1 MLSTEPAK
9 KRDLLLSLI
18 FLVLTVALVFLPTGY
33 EAHIDAQ
40 AVQCKGHI
48 LATEDADVLQFGL
61 VRTGVQTV
69 EIELLDGPFAG
80 KTVRGHNQLLGKMEM
95 DKFFAPGDTA
105 LVVITRDENGQIAHV
120 NPVDHYR
127 LGLELVLFGLFAA
140 LLLAFGGLTGAKA
153 LLSFAFSAL
162 AIWKIL
168 IPAFLNG
175 INPVLVSLGVV
186 TLLTACIIFLVG
198 GVTRKGMTAF
208 LGAMLGVGTA
218 CVLALVFTDLFRL
231 HGAIKPF
238 AESLLYTGYGHLD
251 LRRIFVAAVF
261 IGSCGAMMDLAM
273 DVAASIEEVAR
284 GMPGATRRQLLG
296 AGLRVGRA
304 VVGTMTT
311 TLLFAYS
318 GGYIALLMMFM
329 AQGVPLSNLFNL
341 IYVAAEIL
349 NTLVGSFGLV
359 AVAPFTALVGAFL
372 FGSKKSA
379 AQAEPA
385 PRAA

>member
-1 MLSTEPAK
+1 MIPLPSK
-9 KRDLLLSLI
+9 KHREIALSLI
-18 FLVLTVALVFLPTGY
+18 FLVLTAALVFLPTGY
-33 EAHIDAQ
+33 EARIDAS
-40 AVQCKGHI
+40 AVQCKGRI
-48 LATEDADVLQFGL
+48 LATDDADVLQFGL
-61 VRTGVQTV
+61 VRTGVQDV

-80 KTVRGHNQLLGKMEM
+80 KIVRGHNQLLGKMEM
-95 DKFFAPGDTA
+95 DKFFAKGDTA
-105 LVVITRDENGQIAHV
+105 LVVLTRDENGDIVHA

-127 LGLELVLFGLFAA
+127 LGLEMVLFGLFAA
-140 LLLAFGGLTGAKA
+140 LLLVFGGWTGAKA

-162 AIWKIL
+162 VIWKIL
-168 IPAFLNG
+168 IPSFLDG
-175 INPVLVSLGVV
+175 YNPVLVSLGVV

-208 LGAMLGVGTA
+208 LGSMLGVATA

-261 IGSCGAMMDLAM
+261 IGCCGAMMDLAM

-284 GMPGATRRQLLG
+284 SMPGATRRQLLG

-318 GGYIALLMMFM
+318 GGTIALLMMFM

-341 IYVAAEIL
+341 IYVAAEVL

-359 AVAPFTALVGAFL
+359 AVAPFTAFVGAFL
-372 FGSKKSA
+372 FGARHRPVAKRTA
-379 AQAEPA
+379 F
-385 PRAA
+385 

>member
-1 MLSTEPAK
+1 MIPTEQ
-9 KRDLLLSLI
+9 KRRRDALLTLF
-18 FLVLTVALVFLPTGY
+18 FLVLTVGLAFWPTGY
-33 EAHIDAQ
+33 ESHIDGN
-40 AVQCKGHI
+40 AVQCKGRV
-48 LATEDADVLQFGL
+48 LSVSDSDVLQFGL
-61 VRTGVQTV
+61 VRTGIQAV
-69 EIELLDGPFAG
+69 ELEILDGPHAG
-80 KTVRGHNQLLGKMEM
+80 QTVRGLNQLLGKMEM
-95 DKFFAPGDTA
+95 DKLFTPGDTA
-105 LVVITRDENGQIAHV
+105 LVVLTRNAAGEVTHV

-127 LGLELVLFGLFAA
+127 LGLEYLLFGLFVA
-140 LLLAFGGLTGAKA
+140 LLLIFGGWTGAKA

-162 AIWKIL
+162 VIWKIL
-168 IPAFLNG
+168 IPSFLNG
-175 INPVLVSLGVV
+175 YNPVVVSLGVV

-198 GVTRKGMTAF
+198 GMTRKGTTAF

-218 CVLALVFTDLFRL
+218 CVLALIFTDLFRL

-251 LRRIFVAAVF
+251 LKRIFVAAVF

-284 GMPGATRRQLLG
+284 SMPGAGRRQLLG

-341 IYVAAEIL
+341 IYVAAEVL

-372 FGSKKSA
+372 FG
-379 AQAEPA
+379 A
-385 PRAA
+385 PRRAARDAERAPA

>member
-1 MLSTEPAK
+1 MIPSPSK
-9 KRDLLLSLI
+9 KRRDIVLSLI
-18 FLVLTVALVFLPTGY
+18 FLALTVALVFVPTGY
-33 EAHIDAQ
+33 EARIDAS
-40 AVQCKGHI
+40 AVQCKGRI
-48 LATEDADVLQFGL
+48 LATDDADVLQFGL
-61 VRTGVQTV
+61 VRTGVQDV

-80 KTVRGHNQLLGKMEM
+80 KVVRGHNQLLGKMEM
-95 DKFFAPGDTA
+95 DKIFSPGDTA
-105 LVVITRDENGQIAHV
+105 LVVLTRDENGGIAHA

-127 LGLELVLFGLFAA
+127 LGLEFLLFGLFAA
-140 LLLAFGGLTGAKA
+140 LLLIFGGWTGAKA

-175 INPVLVSLGVV
+175 MNPVVVSLAV
-186 TLLTACIIFLVG
+186 TTAMMACVIFLVG
-198 GVTRKGMTAF
+198 GLNRKGFTAF
-208 LGAMLGVGTA
+208 LGSMLGVFTA

-273 DVAASIEEVAR
+273 DVAASLEELAL

-296 AGLRVGRA
+296 AGLRVGRV

-341 IYVAAEIL
+341 IYVAAEVL

-372 FGSKKSA
+372 FGARHQPA
-379 AQAEPA
+379 AKRTAS
-385 PRAA
+385 

>member
-1 MLSTEPAK
+1 MESKTR
-9 KRDLLLSLI
+9 RDALLSLF
-18 FLVLTVALVFLPTGY
+18 FLVLTVGLAFLPTGY
-33 EAHIDAQ
+33 ESHIDENAM
-40 AVQCKGHI
+40 QCKGRVV
-48 LATEDADVLQFGL
+48 AVDDADVLQFGL
-61 VRTGVQTV
+61 VRTGIQAV
-69 EIELLDGPFAG
+69 ELEILDGPHAG
-80 KTVRGHNQLLGKMEM
+80 QTVRGLNQLLGKMEM
-95 DKFFAPGDTA
+95 DKIFVPGDTA
-105 LVVITRDENGQIAHV
+105 LVVLTRNAAGEVTHV

-140 LLLAFGGLTGAKA
+140 LLLAFGGWTGAKA
-153 LLSFAFSAL
+153 LLSFAFSGL
-162 AIWKIL
+162 VIWKIL
-168 IPAFLNG
+168 IPSFLNG
-175 INPVLVSLGVV
+175 YNPVLVSLGVV
-186 TLLTACIIFLVG
+186 TILTACIIFLVG
-198 GVTRKGMTAF
+198 GMTRKGTTAF

-218 CVLALVFTDLFRL
+218 CLLALVFTDLFRL

-251 LRRIFVAAVF
+251 LKRIFVAAVF
-261 IGSCGAMMDLAM
+261 IGSCGAMMDLSM

-284 GMPGATRRQLLG
+284 STPGIGRRQLLG

-329 AQGVPLSNLFNL
+329 AQGAPLSNLFNL
-341 IYVAAEIL
+341 IYVAAEVL

-372 FGSKKSA
+372 FG
-379 AQAEPA
+379 A
-385 PRAA
+385 PRLAGREAKRAPA